1 MGDTVRDRPSVRGK
15 FLCVGGDK
23 LWVRGAT
30 YGAFRPDQDDRE
42 YQDQD
47 QIERDF
53 RQMAASGFNAVRIPH
68 TMPPR
73 ALLDIAAQHGLRV
86 MVGLS
91 AEQYVGYLADRD
103 KAPDIDTIFRTRV
116 RQLAGHPALLCY
128 SLGNEIST
136 SMVRW
141 LGRRTVEQYLERLYR
156 IVKAEDPEGL
166 VTYVNYPSTEYLDLP
181 FLDFVS
187 FNVYLESE
195 ERLRAYLARLQN
207 MAGERPLLMSE
218 LGLDSIRNGE
228 QQQARSLAWQI
239 RTTFTAG
246 CSGAFV
252 FSWTDEWYRGGSSVD
267 DWAFGLTDEKRRPK
281 LALQAVQRAFSDV
294 PFASTEQWPRVSVI
308 VCVYNGEKTIQDCCD
323 GLLELDYPD
332 LEVIVVDDG
341 SRDRTAEIV
350 SAYPFKLD
358 SHTES
363 RTQ

>member
-1 MGDTVRDRPSVRGK
+1 
-15 FLCVGGDK
+15 
-23 LWVRGAT
+23 
-30 YGAFRPDQDDRE
+30 
-42 YQDQD
+42 
-47 QIERDF
+47 
-53 RQMAASGFNAVRIPH
+53 MAASGFNAVRIPH

-166 VTYVNYPSTEYLDLP
+166 VTYVNYPSTEYLHLP
-181 FLDFVS
+181 FLDFVQ
-187 FNVYLESE
+187 LQ
-195 ERLRAYLARLQN
+195 RLPGDPRNASRAYLARLQN
-207 MAGERPLLMSE
+207 LAGESPAPHERA
-218 LGLDSIRNGE
+218 G
-228 QQQARSLAWQI
+228 ARQHSGTANSSRRVRSAWQI
-239 RTTFTAG
+239 RTTFAAG

-252 FSWTDEWYRGGSSVD
+252 FSWTDEWYRGGSTSTTGRSVSPI
-267 DWAFGLTDEKRRPK
+267 EKRRPK
-281 LALQAVQRAFSDV
+281 LALARGTARLRRR
-294 PFASTEQWPRVSVI
+294 PVSVDGAMAAQSSVV
-308 VCVYNGEKTIQDCCD
+308 VCVYNGEHTIQDCCD

-332 LEVIVVDDG
+332 HEVIVVDDG
-341 SRDRTAEIV
+341 SRDRTAK
-350 SAYPFKLD
+350 SYP
-358 SHTES
+358 
-363 RTQ
+363 RTASD